1 MARGAAVRAIAGVAG
16 TLAVAA
22 CSGQTAGIHA
32 VPAGSPPPI
41 GTTPLGAGG
50 IAHVVIVVQENRSFD
65 NLFMG
70 YPDAATA
77 TSGRTHGGKIVRLE
91 PVSLASPYD
100 VNHGL
105 IDFVRAHNGGRMD
118 GFDLEGSVGESHN
131 PYLEYSY
138 VPRSETLPYWTMAG
152 QYALGD
158 RVFTSQIDES
168 FTAHQFLIAGQAGG
182 TGDMPSALPWGCD
195 APAGTTIQLLQPDRS
210 LSGGVFPCFDYPTLA
225 SELDAHSL
233 SWRYYA
239 PVVGGGDFGGLVW
252 SAFDAIHQVRYGA
265 DWNDVVSPET
275 RVLSDVQHGQLAS
288 VTWIVPDLA
297 NSDHASS
304 DSSTGPDWV
313 ASIVNA
319 IGESPFWK
327 STAIFVVWDDWG
339 GWYDHIPP
347 PQLDAAGLGIRVP
360 LLVVSPYAKRNYVSH
375 EQLETASIL
384 KFAEYTFGLKAL
396 SAADGRAS
404 LPDDFF
410 DFTRPPRTFVPLSTR
425 RRPPCFSRELPSL
438 RPPDD

>member
-1 MARGAAVRAIAGVAG
+1 
-16 TLAVAA
+16 
-22 CSGQTAGIHA
+22 
-32 VPAGSPPPI
+32 
-41 GTTPLGAGG
+41 
-50 IAHVVIVVQENRSFD
+50 
-65 NLFMG
+65 MG
-70 YPDAATA
+70 LR
-77 TSGRTHGGKIVRLE
+77 RT
-91 PVSLASPYD
+91 
-100 VNHGL
+100 
-105 IDFVRAHNGGRMD
+105 D
-118 GFDLEGSVGESHN
+118 GHDDS
-131 PYLEYSY
+131 
-138 VPRSETLPYWTMAG
+138 T
-152 QYALGD
+152 
-158 RVFTSQIDES
+158 
-168 FTAHQFLIAGQAGG
+168 
-182 TGDMPSALPWGCD
+182 
-195 APAGTTIQLLQPDRS
+195 APARRS

-304 DSSTGPDWV
+304 DSSTGQTGWHR
-313 ASIVNA
+313 S
-319 IGESPFWK
+319 
-327 STAIFVVWDDWG
+327 STPSARARFGRVLRSSSSG
-339 GWYDHIPP
+339 TTGAAGTTTSP

-425 RRPPCFSRELPSL
+425 RRPLTFRESYRRSVHPTTDGDSDGTCALWLSSFGPVLRLELRDPTCLAIRRTAERRNGDRSL
-438 RPPDD
+438 QFRAIANAIVGCDARTAVRAAEGTAGIVARATTARRSCRKGLRSKYTLVG